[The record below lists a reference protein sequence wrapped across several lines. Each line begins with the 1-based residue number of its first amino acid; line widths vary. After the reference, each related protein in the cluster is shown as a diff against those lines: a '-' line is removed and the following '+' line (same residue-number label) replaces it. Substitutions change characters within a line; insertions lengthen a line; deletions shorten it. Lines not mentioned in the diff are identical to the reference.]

1 MKEKG
6 QGLIEAIFA
15 LSAAV
20 LIVSALAMVV
30 INAVGNTDFTKIQNQ
45 ATAYAQEELE
55 AIKDLSKN
63 DFAAFNA
70 FDGTYCPDVDLS
82 LGAKITGSC
91 QVVNV
96 GSLYI
101 REVNITHPKDGSRP
115 CGSSP
120 TGVLV
125 EVSVSWNDGK
135 CGTPTNFCH
144 KVELNSCVENINSI
158 PTP

>member
-6 QGLIEAIFA
+6 QGLIEAIIA
-15 LSAAV
+15 LSAGI

-30 INAVGNTDFTKIQNQ
+30 ISAVGNSDFTKIQNQ

-55 AIKDLSKN
+55 YIKDTSKN
-63 DFAAFNA
+63 DWVNFNLL
-70 FDGTYCPDVDLS
+70 DGTYCPNADLS
-82 LGAKITGSC
+82 LGTKITGSC
-91 QVVNV
+91 QAINV
-96 GSLYI
+96 GGIYI
-101 REVNITHPKDGSRP
+101 REVNITHPNNGSRP
-115 CGSSP
+115 CGSSL

-125 EVSVSWNDGK
+125 EVGVSWNDGK
-135 CGTPTNFCH
+135 CSTSTDFCH

>member
-6 QGLIEAIFA
+6 QGLIEAIIA

-20 LIVSALAMVV
+20 LIVSALAMIVV
-30 INAVGNTDFTKIQNQ
+30 SAVGNSDFTKIQNQ

-55 AIKDLSKN
+55 ALKDMGKN
-63 DFAAFNA
+63 DWASFNA
-70 FDGTYCPDVDLS
+70 LDGTYCPSANLS

-91 QVVNV
+91 KVKNV
-96 GSLYI
+96 GGIYI
-101 REVNITHPKDGSRP
+101 REVNITHPNNGSKP

-120 TGVLV
+120 TGILV

-135 CGTPTNFCH
+135 CSSATDFCH
-144 KVELNSCVENINSI
+144 KVELNSCMEDINSI